1 MAFFIFLIACGA
13 AGTTGVLFK
22 PGAWY
27 AGLKKPGFTPPD
39 WAFPVA
45 WSLIY
50 LLLAGAGYRLSLMPG
65 SQLALALWAAQI
77 ALNTLWTPVFFG
89 AHKLFVAL
97 VVLALLWLITAALLV
112 AAFSLDAL
120 AGWMLLPYLVWLSL
134 AAALNFC
141 LWRDNP

>member
-1 MAFFIFLIACGA
+1 MAFLVFLIACGA

-22 PGAWY
+22 PGEWY
-27 AGLKKPGFTPPD
+27 AALKKPGFTPPD

-50 LLLAGAGYRLSLMPG
+50 LLLAGAGYRLSTLPG
-65 SQLALALWAAQI
+65 SQFALALWAAQI

-97 VVLALLWLITAALLV
+97 VVLALLWLVTAALLV

-120 AGWMLLPYLVWLSL
+120 AGWMLVPYLVWLSL
-134 AAALNFC
+134 AAALNFR